1 MAVDFVYFPI
11 YAIIQTKCR
20 VVQLLI
26 VTLLTLSIFAK
37 CKPSNQSIYLME

>member
-11 YAIIQTKCR
+11 YGKIQTKCR

-26 VTLLTLSIFAK
+26 VTPVNSFNI
-37 CKPSNQSIYLME
+37 CKV